1 MMRPIPARHQDLP
14 PLIDDDA
21 AVRAVAGRIADSGR
35 MVFDVEFASDG
46 RFLAE
51 LSLVQV
57 AWGEPHAPEVALV
70 DCLAVD
76 PTPIL
81 ALVGSDAV
89 ESVAHAARQDLAI
102 LAARFGITARAFWDT
117 QIAAAFTGMAE
128 QIGYGKLVQAL
139 LAVELDKGAQYT
151 AWLERPLSPAQHRYA
166 VDDVRYLTRVW
177 AMLRARL
184 EELGRLDW
192 VGEESQ
198 RLADNAMPYGP
209 AEQAYLGIKGRGKLD
224 GRGLARLRALAA
236 WRQERAL
243 AQNLP
248 LSWILPE
255 PAMLEL
261 ARRGASNARD
271 LRAIAGIGGSIVQ
284 RYGDGIIE
292 CLARAWQTAPP
303 QPEPEGP
310 QLDARAQMRAAVVHA
325 LIQARSEQAGIA
337 ARFVGTRA
345 DAEALVAWHAGGTA
359 SGAAGQPLPL
369 LSGWRRTLVG
379 GDALAWLRGEVAVA
393 CAPDRGAGLVMV
405 GLDRTADS
413 EPK

>member
-1 MMRPIPARHQDLP
+1 MMRPIPALDQDLP
-14 PLIDDDA
+14 PLIDDA
-21 AVRAVAGRIADSGR
+21 ATVRELAARIAAAGH
-35 MVFDVEFASDG
+35 MVLDLEFASEG
-46 RFLAE
+46 RFLPE

-89 ESVAHAARQDLAI
+89 ETVAHAARQDLAI

-128 QIGYGKLVQAL
+128 QIGYGKLVHAL
-139 LAVELDKGAQYT
+139 LGVELDKGAQYT

-177 AMLRARL
+177 ARLRSRL
-184 EELGRLDW
+184 EELGRLHW

-198 RLADNAMPYGP
+198 RLAEDAMPYGP
-209 AEQAYLGIKGRGKLD
+209 AEQAYLGVKGRGKLD

-248 LSWILPE
+248 LPWILPE
-255 PAMLEL
+255 QAMLEL
-261 ARRGASNARD
+261 SRRGANSVRD
-271 LRAIAGIGGSIVQ
+271 LRAIAGIGGGIVQ
-284 RYGDGIIE
+284 RYGEAILD
-292 CLARAWQTAPP
+292 CLARAGQTAPP
-303 QPEPEGP
+303 PPEPEGP

-325 LIQARSEQAGIA
+325 LIQARSDEAGIA
-337 ARFVGTRA
+337 TRFVGTRA
-345 DAEALVAWHAGGTA
+345 DAEALVAWHAGITTGVPADT
-359 SGAAGQPLPL
+359 GLPL

-379 GDALAWLRGEVAVA
+379 EAALAWLRGEAALA
-393 CAPDRGAGLVMV
+393 CAPDGGAGLVMV
-405 GLDRTADS
+405 AHGRTADS